1 MFKEAYALIREI
13 LEDEQLNQYIFENTG
28 KRLAVINAGAQVTTP
43 AANVTL
49 SSGTK
54 TRRSNTSN
62 EVNYL
67 ISFALPFFGADA
79 FDKCLDFLD
88 FVIPIFFDYKTKKD
102 FIKSVNPSIIEQD
115 SERDFWIINF
125 NVTVEVF
132 N

>member
-88 FVIPIFFDYKTKKD
+88 FAIPIFFEYKTKKD